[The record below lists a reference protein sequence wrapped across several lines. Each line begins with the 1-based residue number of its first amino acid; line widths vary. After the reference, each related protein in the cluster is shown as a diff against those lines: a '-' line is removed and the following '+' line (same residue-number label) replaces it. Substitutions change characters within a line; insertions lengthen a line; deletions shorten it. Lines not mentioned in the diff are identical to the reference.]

1 MIRIGKALNATDSF
15 STPQW
20 VLSMFEGAFDPCP
33 FNEEWDESHYD
44 GLKEDWP
51 LEGRIFVN
59 PPYSN
64 VTPWVEKA
72 LDTKFQSNMQGK
84 KLSIIM
90 LLKHDSS
97 TRWFSKLQEGGARFL
112 MFQGRLA
119 FENPSKKTMPCSFP
133 SILAVI

>member
-1 MIRIGKALNATDSF
+1 MIRIGKYPNASDSF

-33 FNEEWDESHYD
+33 FNEEWDDSHYD

-64 VTPWVEKA
+64 VMPWVEKA
-72 LDTKFQSNMQGK
+72 LHSKFQSNMQGK

-97 TRWFSKLQEGGARFL
+97 TRWFAKLQEGGARFL
-112 MFQGRLA
+112 MFQGRLV
-119 FENPSKKTMPCSFP
+119 FENKSKKTMWSSSP
-133 SILAVI
+133 SVLAVI